1 MPLGASRS
9 TRLGAILPSPF
20 TGSEVPSP
28 TSTTSP
34 AAVRP
39 LETTQ
44 HRRYVSGDPA
54 LSRHYYGS
62 GYDEEGR
69 RSLLP
74 PSPSLPRPYSYT
86 HSMSQPSQMQPWSY
100 AGTRQM
106 RGPDA
111 QRDDRDREIAR
122 RSLLRGVASM
132 EGDPRG
138 PTWEPAPT
146 PGRGAAA
153 AVDPFSAPE
162 PKRSRERSAITSG
175 RGTGSGSRVGG
186 EAVPSS
192 FSFRGESEKRSSLL
206 PATGGADPYIRRG
219 ESGVP
224 SAPLPSMQPPPRLV
238 PPEAYTPS
246 SRAPSPLLSPTLA
259 GVDVSRRRSSDP
271 TFRRESTWQQQQQQ
285 QQLEARARLE
295 SSVGWEERGSGVRSS
310 TFPST
315 GRWTEERRLSAPATM
330 YHRPEQLAEE
340 RHHHEQLS
348 RYRSFYASEATPV
361 ELTPPR
367 LGSRS
372 TLLPPPEA
380 YGGISPTSQSLA
392 VGAEDLS
399 QTLYPRFPGLMTGPG
414 SAARSV
420 RGGGAST
427 LGRQPLPSV
436 EAVSPRW
443 RSEPMGR
450 RDQRR

>member
-1 MPLGASRS
+1 M
-9 TRLGAILPSPF
+9 PSPF

-28 TSTTSP
+28 TSATSP

-44 HRRYVSGDPA
+44 HRRYVSGDTA
-54 LSRHYYGS
+54 QSRHYYGGS
-62 GYDEEGR
+62 YDEEGR

-74 PSPSLPRPYSYT
+74 PSPSLPRPYPYT
-86 HSMSQPSQMQPWSY
+86 HSMSHPSQMQPWSY
-100 AGTRQM
+100 AGMRQM

-111 QRDDRDREIAR
+111 QRDDRDREIVR
-122 RSLLRGVASM
+122 HTLLRGVASV

-138 PTWEPAPT
+138 PSWEPGPT

-162 PKRSRERSAITSG
+162 PKRSRERSTITSG

-186 EAVPSS
+186 EALPSS
-192 FSFRGESEKRSSLL
+192 FSFRGEREKRGSLL
-206 PATGGADPYIRRG
+206 PATGGADPYIRRA

-238 PPEAYTPS
+238 PPEVYAPS
-246 SRAPSPLLSPTLA
+246 SRASSPLSSPSLA
-259 GVDVSRRRSSDP
+259 GADVSRRRSSDP
-271 TFRRESTWQQQQQQ
+271 TFRRESTWQQQQS
-285 QQLEARARLE
+285 EVRARLE
-295 SSVGWEERGSGVRSS
+295 SSANWEERESGARSS
-310 TFPST
+310 TFPSA

-348 RYRSFYASEATPV
+348 RYRSFYASEAAPV

-367 LGSRS
+367 LGSRA
-372 TLLPPPEA
+372 TLLPPPET
-380 YGGISPTSQSLA
+380 YGGISPTSQSLT
-392 VGAEDLS
+392 VGTEDLS
-399 QTLYPRFPGLMTGPG
+399 QSLYPRFPGLIPGPG
-414 SAARSV
+414 SAARAV

-427 LGRQPLPSV
+427 LGRHPLPSV
-436 EAVSPRW
+436 EASSSRW
-443 RSEPMGR
+443 RSEQMGR

>member
-9 TRLGAILPSPF
+9 KRLGAILPSPF

-28 TSTTSP
+28 TSATTP
-34 AAVRP
+34 AAVRS
-39 LETTQ
+39 LEATQ
-44 HRRYVSGDPA
+44 HHRRYASADPA
-54 LSRHYYGS
+54 LSRHYYGG
-62 GYDEEGR
+62 GYDEEER

-86 HSMSQPSQMQPWSY
+86 HSTSQSSQMQPWSY

-122 RSLLRGVASM
+122 RGLLRGVASV

-138 PTWEPAPT
+138 PSWEPGPT
-146 PGRGAAA
+146 PGRGAAI

-162 PKRSRERSAITSG
+162 PKRSRERPTITSG
-175 RGTGSGSRVGG
+175 RGTGGGSRVGG
-186 EAVPSS
+186 GTLPSS
-192 FSFRGESEKRSSLL
+192 FSFRGESEERGSLL
-206 PATGGADPYIRRG
+206 PATGGADPYIQRG

-224 SAPLPSMQPPPRLV
+224 SAPSPSMQPPSRLV
-238 PPEAYTPS
+238 QPETYALR
-246 SRAPSPLLSPTLA
+246 SRASSPFLSPALPA
-259 GVDVSRRRSSDP
+259 VDVSRRRSSDP

-285 QQLEARARLE
+285 LEARARSE
-295 SSVGWEERGSGVRSS
+295 SSVGWEGRGSGARSS
-310 TFPST
+310 TFASA
-315 GRWTEERRLSAPATM
+315 GRWTEERRLSPPPAM
-330 YHRPEQLAEE
+330 YHRPEELAEE

-348 RYRSFYASEATPV
+348 RYRSFYSSEATPV
-361 ELTPPR
+361 ESTPPR
-367 LGSRS
+367 LGSRA

-380 YGGISPTSQSLA
+380 YVGISPTSQSLA
-392 VGAEDLS
+392 VSAEDLS
-399 QTLYPRFPGLMTGPG
+399 QALYPRFPGLLPGPG
-414 SAARSV
+414 SAARAV
-420 RGGGAST
+420 GGVGAST

-436 EAVSPRW
+436 EAVGSRW